1 VSAFQK
7 LATCPVPLF
16 ERLFLDISEKIS
28 ERRVIRGESGNAPSK
43 EKGCQTY
50 FCRADE
56 MTRWAWAMRS
66 KRDSS
71 LLEIGTRLKHR
82 SLSLSFFRIMLESLI
97 F

>member
-1 VSAFQK
+1 
-7 LATCPVPLF
+7 
-16 ERLFLDISEKIS
+16 
-28 ERRVIRGESGNAPSK
+28 
-43 EKGCQTY
+43 
-50 FCRADE
+50 